1 MILLSNLAPTPLV
14 SLGIYP
20 GSDIFNTEC
29 EFRQGKR
36 YLVAAPSGRGKS
48 TLVHCI
54 YGLRKDYTG
63 TISLN
68 GSDVGSFSP
77 DDWARV
83 RQKDLSVVFQDL
95 RLFPQ
100 LSAWENIW
108 LNAQLQP
115 VVEESTLRLWA
126 RQLHIDDQMS
136 KPVRQLS
143 YGQRQRV
150 AILRALSQPFRFL
163 LLDEPFSHLDALNT
177 EIALHLVLETCAEQG
192 AGLLLATLGETYG
205 VEFDKE
211 LSV

>member
-1 MILLSNLAPTPLV
+1 MIQLSNLAPLPLV
-14 SLGIYP
+14 SLGIDP
-20 GSDIFNTEC
+20 GSDVFDTTC
-29 EFRQGKR
+29 HFKQGKR
-36 YLVAAPSGRGKS
+36 YLIAAPSGRGKS

-63 TISLN
+63 TISLD
-68 GSDVGSFSP
+68 GKDVGEFSP
-77 DDWARV
+77 DDWAAV
-83 RQKDLSVVFQDL
+83 RQADLSVVFQDL

-115 VVEESTLRLWA
+115 VVEESTLLLWA
-126 RQLHIDDQMS
+126 HQLHIDDQLG
-136 KPVRQLS
+136 KAVHQLS

-177 EIALHLVLETCAEQG
+177 EVALHLVLETCAAQG

-211 LSV
+211 FRV